1 MPTATNETI
10 RAVRI
15 AAGRVVLQGDLI
27 VPTRARGV
35 VLFADGSGSSRHSR
49 RNRAVA
55 EVLRAGEMATLLMD
69 LLTVDEE
76 AMDVGTGRLRFDIP
90 LLAARLV
97 AATDWLKADT
107 EMRAVPLGYFG
118 TSTGAAAALMAAVE
132 RPRSVGAIVSR
143 GGRPGLAGPSLSRVA
158 APTLLIVGSDDY
170 AVIRMNQDALAQ
182 MRAEAHLEIVP
193 GAGHLFE
200 ESGTLKRVAE
210 LARAWFEHHL
220 LERQVQ
226 S

>member
-69 LLTVDEE
+69 LLTADEE

-90 LLAARLV
+90 LLTARLV

-143 GGRPGLAGPSLSRVA
+143 GGRPDLAGPSLSRVA

-220 LERQVQ
+220 LGRQVQ

>member
-1 MPTATNETI
+1 MATTTNETI

-15 AAGRVVLQGDLI
+15 SAGRVMLQGDLI

-35 VLFADGSGSSRHSR
+35 VLFAHGSGSSRHSP

-69 LLTVDEE
+69 LLTADEE

-97 AATDWLKADT
+97 AATDWLQADA
-107 EMRAVPLGYFG
+107 EMRAVPFGYFG
-118 TSTGAAAALMAAVE
+118 ASTGAAAALMAAVE
-132 RPRSVGAIVSR
+132 RPRLVGAIVSR
-143 GGRPGLAGPSLSRVA
+143 GGRPDLAGPTLPRVA
-158 APTLLIVGSDDY
+158 APTLLIVGGYDY
-170 AVIRMNQDALAQ
+170 RVIKMNQDALAQ

-200 ESGTLKRVAE
+200 EPGTLKRVAE
-210 LARAWFEHHL
+210 LARAWFERHL
-220 LERQVQ
+220 LDRQVQ

>member
-1 MPTATNETI
+1 MAPATNEMI
-10 RAVRI
+10 RAVKI
-15 AAGRVVLQGDLI
+15 PVGRTMLQGDLI
-27 VPTRARGV
+27 VPTRARGI
-35 VLFADGSGSSRHSR
+35 VLFAHGSGSSRHSP

-55 EVLRAGEMATLLMD
+55 EVLRAGWMATLLMD

-76 AMDVGTGRLRFDIP
+76 TLDVGTGRLRFDIP

-97 AATDWLKADT
+97 AATDWLQADS

-118 TSTGAAAALMAAVE
+118 ASTGAAAALMAAVE
-132 RPRSVGAIVSR
+132 RPRLVGAIVSR
-143 GGRPGLAGPSLSRVA
+143 GGRPDLARPSLSRVA

-170 AVIRMNQDALAQ
+170 PVIKMNQDALAQ

-200 ESGTLKRVAE
+200 EPGTLRRVAE

-220 LERQVQ
+220 LGRQVQ

>member
-1 MPTATNETI
+1 MTTATNETI

-69 LLTVDEE
+69 LLTADEE

-90 LLAARLV
+90 LLTARLV

-200 ESGTLKRVAE
+200 DSGTLKRVAE

-220 LERQVQ
+220 LELQVQ